1 MNMKIAQINQC
12 FNTYIQ
18 HCEKFLEIMT
28 LFQLPGIENNNSSVN
43 LKQHIATAVAD
54 NWRILDSNSNWVQL
68 CFLESLY
75 IKRLKP
81 KINDGL
87 KASKELLF
95 Q

>member
-1 MNMKIAQINQC
+1 MFQQL
-12 FNTYIQ
+12 Q
-18 HCEKFLEIMT
+18 HCKKFLETIS
-28 LFQLPGIENNNSSVN
+28 LFKLPDIDDVISHVN
-43 LKQHIATAVAD
+43 LKAHIESAVAD

-87 KASKELLF
+87 KASKELLLF
-95 Q
+95 R